1 MPSLQIQAQD
11 PSTQLERWNHA
22 VELLG
27 GQRATAR
34 LLGCSERT
42 MRALCSGER
51 QLHEGWLRDISAQ
64 LLQHAEACRLAE
76 RGLSPAFASNR
87 VEGQRDEDGRRQRYQ
102 HVAARED

>member
-1 MPSLQIQAQD
+1 MPSPSIQAQD
-11 PSTQLERWNHA
+11 PSTQLERWNQA
-22 VELLG
+22 VDLLG

-64 LLQHAEACRLAE
+64 LLQHAEACRHAE

-87 VEGQRDEDGRRQRYQ
+87 VDGQRDADGRRLRYQ
-102 HVAARED
+102 QAASQED